1 MDDTPRVRV
10 NSQFFEFKPDIKYY
24 ASSDIL
30 CEVNQNTNALGS
42 FDDVKWYTNDNQLLY
57 LGSFNYE
64 LKNTKYNLY
73 RFTNAFNQIELTDKI
88 EKYKCCTNKNGNI
101 VKCSKEISLVYFNCS
116 SNLPTKPQ
124 TTSTTTFS
132 TSATSGSNNPTTSV
146 KTSNSITTQASSQ
159 STSQTQG
166 TTSNNPTTSVK
177 TSNSI
182 TTQETTQSTSQ
193 EATTTSSKY

>member
-1 MDDTPRVRV
+1 MLYKSNILDVDDSPRVRV

-42 FDDVKWYTNDNQLLY
+42 FDDVKWYTNDNQLLD

-73 RFTNAFNQIELTDKI
+73 RYTNSFNQIELRDKL
-88 EKYKCCTNKNGNI
+88 EKYKCCTTKNGNI
-101 VKCSKEISLVYFNCS
+101 VKCSKEISLVYFDCN

-124 TTSTTTFS
+124 TTATTIFS
-132 TSATSGSNNPTTSV
+132 TSATSDSNNNPT
-146 KTSNSITTQASSQ
+146 SQ

-182 TTQETTQSTSQ
+182 TTQETSQSTSQ